1 MFQPSLLPLCAA
13 LITAAT
19 LLHAA
24 GEASPFT
31 GHIVAGDQKSG
42 QVLILKSDAD
52 WKDATSVLWHWHPA
66 LDSAIPQERHR
77 AFANLSDMKVVD
89 NGKQLLVAA
98 SGGGVALI
106 DLATA
111 RAVFQAYPD
120 GNPHAAALLPDGT
133 IATASSHGNSLTL
146 FTRRDGAPTPTASRS
161 FELPDAHG
169 VVWDDEHA
177 LLWALGGSKLNAYRY
192 NFSVE
197 QPDLALVQSFTPAKD
212 FGGHDLIPAS
222 GEPHTLLLTG
232 YQAILRFSTS
242 LGRFTTVRKLTAVK
256 SVSRHPLTGVILLQK
271 PQEKWWSDTIT
282 TLEDSPRSW
291 TLPGARFYKARWFDA
306 R

>member
-1 MFQPSLLPLCAA
+1 MSKPSLLPLCALLLA
-13 LITAAT
+13 ST
-19 LLHAA
+19 LLRAA
-24 GEASPFT
+24 DGSPFA

-52 WKDATSVLWHWHPA
+52 WKDSSSVLWRWHPA
-66 LDSAIPQERHR
+66 QDSAIPKERHN
-77 AFANLSDMKVVD
+77 AFANLSDMKVVAD
-89 NGKQLLVAA
+89 GRQLLVAA

-111 RAVFQAYPD
+111 RTVFQAYPG

-133 IATASSHGNSLTL
+133 VATASSHGNRLTL
-146 FTRRDGAPTPTASRS
+146 FTRRDGATTPTASS
-161 FELPDAHG
+161 TIELTDAHG

-177 LLWALGGSKLNAYRY
+177 LLWALGDSRLNAYRY

-197 QPDLALVQSFTPAKD
+197 QPELALVQSFTPAKD

-222 GEPHTLLLTG
+222 GEPHALLLTG
-232 YQAILRFSTS
+232 NRAILRFSTS
-242 LGRFTTVRKLTAVK
+242 LGRFTTIRKLGAVK
-256 SVSRHPLTGVILLQK
+256 SVSRHPDTGTILIQK
-271 PQEKWWSDTIT
+271 VREKWWSDTIT

-291 TLPGARFYKARWFDA
+291 TLPEARFYKARWFDA

>member
-1 MFQPSLLPLCAA
+1 MSQPSLLPLCAILLA
-13 LITAAT
+13 ST

-24 GEASPFT
+24 DVSPFT
-31 GHIVAGDQKSG
+31 EHIVAGDQKSG
-42 QVLILKSDAD
+42 QVLILKSDAA
-52 WKDATSVLWHWHPA
+52 WKDASSVLWHWHPT
-66 LDSAIPQERHR
+66 LDSAIPKERHS
-77 AFANLSDMKVVD
+77 AFANLSDMKVVN

-111 RAVFQAYPD
+111 RTVFQAYPG

-133 IATASSHGNSLTL
+133 IATASSHGNCLTL
-146 FTRRDGAPTPTASRS
+146 FTRRDGATTPTASRT

-177 LLWALGGSKLNAYRY
+177 LLWALGDSKLNAYRY

-212 FGGHDLIPAS
+212 FGGHDLIIAS

-232 YQAILRFSTS
+232 NQAILRFSTS
-242 LGRFTTVRKLTAVK
+242 LGRFTTIQKMGAVK
-256 SVSRHPLTGVILLQK
+256 SVSRHPATGAILLQK
-271 PQEKWWSDTIT
+271 ARERWWNDTIT

-291 TLPGARFYKARWFDA
+291 TLPGARFYKARWLDA